1 LSLQARKFVEK
12 LSDSDLPA
20 FNSKEM
26 DCIFCQKKM
35 FYSEENLV
43 HVCLEESHGTLCY
56 FEPDKCWFAAKEET
70 ALKLEKKGL
79 KFHFI
84 PKSVFED
91 ANFEFKCNDSTLK

>member
-1 LSLQARKFVEK
+1 MDTRSQ
-12 LSDSDLPA
+12 SNLPD

-26 DCIFCQKKM
+26 NCIFCGKRM

-56 FEPDKCWFAAKEET
+56 FEPDSCWFAASEE
-70 ALKLEKKGL
+70 AAMQLGRKGI

-84 PKSVFED
+84 PKTVFEN
-91 ANFEFKCNDSTLK
+91 ANFEIKCDDSTAK